1 MSSKPSARESAKAKT
16 SAAPAANKD
25 FSKSPIRAPKEV
37 LDRICGRAHYLT
49 TQMIW
54 LANNREK
61 DKGDP
66 KVGGH
71 PAACAS
77 SLHITG
83 ALHLIAK
90 TGFDYIANKPHAAP
104 VDHSYNYLLK
114 LMLNNGAHATPAD
127 PAAHFAEHG
136 PEFLGQ
142 DLSRLSQEDMDLA
155 MEGLR
160 KFSQN
165 GEPVFQSYH
174 SAYDSDHHG
183 FLPSGTV
190 GIPPVNAGYL
200 AHAYR
205 FAKDHGYEVPDAHF
219 WSIIGDSEFREGSLH
234 EAIPDFAERELGN
247 LTWIVDYNRQS
258 LDGHRITNK
267 EIMNGT
273 DDKRIER
280 TLHANGWDVIQVQ
293 HGHKR
298 LELFKRPGGEVF
310 KKFLEEELQDYEFQ
324 ALLLVHDFAAL
335 RQGMLKTHPHL
346 KQFLSGVNDQEL
358 FWAFRDL
365 GGHDIIALAKAML
378 ESKENPRKPTMIIAH
393 TLKGWGLENA
403 AEPGNHSSLPTQDEV
418 DALRRAQDLSFDRG
432 GKLDENRYFEG
443 FDEKTEEGKYLKMR
457 GDELYAEIKTQYALR
472 DKNWASFQERMK
484 TNGEIPVA
492 MGISLKMAQ
501 YPHTQW
507 MLGQLTAKLTRIAN
521 APLDASKISAD
532 KTTDAKA
539 PKALP
544 AEELPWRVPAEL
556 FVTMAPDV
564 GTSTNLNPAMDG
576 HIFGAAVTQDIET
589 QLGVKDK
596 KLPDLVPG
604 EENDDRFIRFEI
616 AESNVMSCVGSY
628 GKIREFL
635 GIPILPL
642 MTVYDFFIKRAHD
655 QFFYN
660 LYWKSSFIC
669 VGTPAGV
676 TLSPEGAQHGW
687 KSDFQIPNQ
696 ITWEPFF
703 CQELDWILSDAIRR
717 HMTGDNTGRTGVVI
731 RGVTR
736 GAEQKAFA
744 QNLKRQLRF
753 KKDRSQM
760 LHATGFE
767 MPGAVDEAT
776 IESMSEDEM
785 FEVVRQDVLAGA
797 YFLVDYRGY
806 AGYEP
811 GDNVV
816 NIFALGSLTTE
827 ALKASDQLLRRG
839 IYANVIVVTS
849 TDLMLGVQAHNDDYA
864 LLKERLQL
872 NANLHLVP
880 TSYTNGQGNGQGTP
894 ELVTVAGRRVPCVSV
909 HDGEPGL
916 MDNIGSALGVRQEAL
931 AVRKHS
937 KCGRPN
943 EIYAYHHLDSESII
957 EACGKVLSETAL
969 EQVEIA
975 PHVLQA
981 LSQAN
986 AEAAGSSKPNWR
998 ALWPERPTD
1007 TH

>member
-1 MSSKPSARESAKAKT
+1 MSSKPSARGSATAK
-16 SAAPAANKD
+16 SSGSQAKD
-25 FSKSPIRAPKEV
+25 LSTSPIRAPKEV
-37 LDRICGRAHYLT
+37 LDRISGRAHYLT

-66 KVGGH
+66 KIGGH

-83 ALHLIAK
+83 ALHLIVK
-90 TGFDYIANKPHAAP
+90 SGFDFIANKPHAAP

-114 LMLNNGAHATPAD
+114 LLLKNGGHHGD
-127 PAAHFAEHG
+127 PV
-136 PEFLGQ
+136 EFLGA
-142 DLSRLSQEDMDLA
+142 DLSRLSQSEMDQA
-155 MEGLR
+155 MLGLR
-160 KFSQN
+160 KFSGQ

-190 GIPPVNAGYL
+190 GIPPVNVGYL

-219 WSIIGDSEFREGSLH
+219 WAIIGDSEFREGSLF

-280 TLHANGWDVIQVQ
+280 TMLANGWDVIQVQ

-298 LELFKRPGGEVF
+298 LELFKRKGGDAF
-310 KKFLEEELQDYEFQ
+310 KNFLENELQDYEFQ
-324 ALLLVHDFAAL
+324 ALLLVKDYPAL
-335 RQGMLKTHPHL
+335 REGLSKSHPQLKE
-346 KQFLSGVNDQEL
+346 FLSNVNDQEL
-358 FWAFRDL
+358 YWAFRDL
-365 GGHDIIALAKAML
+365 GGHDIIALSKAMMQ
-378 ESKENPRKPTMIIAH
+378 SKENKRKPTMIVAH
-393 TLKGWGLENA
+393 TLKGWGLEDA
-403 AEPGNHSSLPTQDEV
+403 AAPGNHSSLPDQAEIDR
-418 DALRRAQDLSFDRG
+418 LRIVQELSFDKPG
-432 GKLDENRYFEG
+432 AGAAGFAPDRYFEG
-443 FDEKTEEGKYLKMR
+443 FADGTPEAAYLKLR
-457 GDELYAEIKTQYALR
+457 GEELYSQIKAHYELR
-472 DKNWASFQERMK
+472 DRNWNQFQTRMEK
-484 TNGEIPVA
+484 NGEIPVA

-521 APLDASKISAD
+521 AQLPGQAVNADEKNQKPL
-532 KTTDAKA
+532 
-539 PKALP
+539 PP
-544 AEELPWRVPAEL
+544 EELPWRTPAEL

-576 HIFGAAVTQDIET
+576 KIFGAPVVTDIET
-589 QLGVKDK
+589 ELGVKDR

-604 EENDDRFIRFEI
+604 EDNSDRFIRFEI
-616 AESNVMSCVGSY
+616 AEGNVMSCVGSY
-628 GKIREFL
+628 GKIREIL

-703 CQELDWILSDAIRR
+703 CQELDWILSDAIKR
-717 HMTGDNTGRTGVVI
+717 HMTGNNAGRTGVVI

-736 GAEQKAFA
+736 GAEQKQFL
-744 QNLKRQLRF
+744 QSLKRQLRF
-753 KKDRSQM
+753 KKDHSVL
-760 LHATGFE
+760 LHAAGFE
-767 MPGAVDEAT
+767 MPGAVDE
-776 IESMSEDEM
+776 SQSETRTEEEI
-785 FEVVRQDVLAGA
+785 FEAIRQDVLAGA
-797 YFLVDYRGY
+797 YYLVDYRGY

-811 GDNVV
+811 GDNVA

-827 ALKASDQLLRRG
+827 ALKASDALLRRG
-839 IYANVIVVTS
+839 IYANVIVVTC
-849 TDLMLGVQAHNDDYA
+849 TDLLLGVQAHENEYS
-864 LLKERLQL
+864 LLKQRLGL
-872 NANLHLVP
+872 NANLHIVP
-880 TSYTNGQGNGQGTP
+880 ASEGGDMNA
-894 ELVTVAGRRVPCVSV
+894 ELAVIAGRRVPCVSV

-916 MDNIGSALGVRQEAL
+916 LDNIGSALGIRQESL

-937 KCGRPN
+937 KCGRPS
-943 EIYAYHHLDSESII
+943 EIYKYHHLDSESII

-969 EQVEIA
+969 EQTVVSTRTLA
-975 PHVLQA
+975 A
-981 LSQAN
+981 LHGAAQTGAN
-986 AEAAGSSKPNWR
+986 VSATDWR
-998 ALWPERPTD
+998 TLWPER
-1007 TH
+1007 HEH

>member
-1 MSSKPSARESAKAKT
+1 VAKPKNSAFSGG
-16 SAAPAANKD
+16 APASRNVASRAPASDLKSTTGKD
-25 FSKSPIRAPKEV
+25 LSQSPIRAPKEV
-37 LDRICGRAHYLT
+37 LDRIMGRVHYMT

-77 SLHITG
+77 SLHIMG
-83 ALHLIAK
+83 ALHLAVK

-104 VDHSYNYLLK
+104 VDHTYNYLLN
-114 LMLNNGAHATPAD
+114 LFLNSDDSRFTQ
-127 PAAHFAEHG
+127 AE
-136 PEFLGQ
+136 
-142 DLSRLSQEDMDLA
+142 RDLA
-155 MEGLR
+155 MHGLR
-160 KFSQN
+160 KFSEN

-174 SAYDSDHHG
+174 SAYDADHHG
-183 FLPSGTV
+183 FLPTGTV

-205 FAKDHGYEVPDAHF
+205 FAREHGYEVPDAHF
-219 WSIIGDSEFREGSLH
+219 WCLLGDSEFREGSLF

-267 EIMNGT
+267 DIMGGT
-273 DDKRIER
+273 DDKRIAR
-280 TLHANGWDVIQVQ
+280 TMLANGWDVIQVQ

-298 LELFKRPGGEVF
+298 LELFRRAHGEVF
-310 KKFLEEELQDYEFQ
+310 KRFLEDELQDYEFQ
-324 ALLLVHDFAAL
+324 ALLLLQDVAAL
-335 RQGMLKTHPHL
+335 RLGLLKSHAHL
-346 KQFLSGVNDQEL
+346 AEFLKGVSDLEL
-358 FWAFRDL
+358 FLALRDL
-365 GGHDIIALAKAML
+365 GGHDIIALAQAML
-378 ESKENPRKPTMIIAH
+378 KSKENPRKPTMIIAH
-393 TLKGWGLENA
+393 TLKGWGLRSA
-403 AEPGNHSSLPTQDEV
+403 AAQGNHSSLPTQEEV
-418 DALRRAQDLSFDRG
+418 DQLREAQGLPSDR
-432 GKLDENRYFEG
+432 LFAP
-443 FDEKTEEGKYLKMR
+443 FDEGTSESAFLKER
-457 GDELYAEIKTQYALR
+457 GDKLYNEILTQHALR
-472 DKNWASFQERMK
+472 DRNRAMFDQRLREY
-484 TNGEIPVA
+484 GEIPVS

-521 APLDASKISAD
+521 SSLEGD
-532 KTTDAKA
+532 K
-539 PKALP
+539 PLP
-544 AEELPWRVPAEL
+544 ADERPWKTPAEL

-576 HIFGAAVTQDIET
+576 KIFGAPVVADVESE
-589 QLGVKDK
+589 LGVKDRK
-596 KLPDLVPG
+596 APDLVPG
-604 EENDDRFIRFEI
+604 EDNSDRFIRFEI

-628 GKIREFL
+628 GKVREFL

-655 QFFYN
+655 QYFYN

-669 VGTPAGV
+669 VGTPSGV

-703 CQELDWILSDAIRR
+703 CQELDWILSDAVRR
-717 HMTGDNTGRTGVVI
+717 HVFYDNEGRSGVLI

-736 GAEQKAFA
+736 GVEQKMFA
-744 QNLKRQLRF
+744 QYLKRQARF
-753 KKDRSQM
+753 KTDPHAI

-767 MPGAVDEAT
+767 VTGAIDEAQVPAVG
-776 IESMSEDEM
+776 EDEM
-785 FEVVRQDVLAGA
+785 FEAIRQDVLAGA
-797 YFLVDYRGY
+797 YYLVDYRGY
-806 AGYEP
+806 AGYMP

-827 ALKASDQLLRRG
+827 ALKASDALLRRG
-839 IYANVIVVTS
+839 IYANVIVVTC
-849 TDLMLGVQAHNDDYA
+849 TDLLLGVQAHHDDYA
-864 LLKERLQL
+864 VLRQRLGL
-872 NANLHLVP
+872 NADLHL
-880 TSYTNGQGNGQGTP
+880 TP
-894 ELVTVAGRRVPCVSV
+894 ESIEALRQGDPAQLVTLSGRRVPCVSV

-916 MDNIGSALGVRQEAL
+916 LDNIGSILGVRHETL

-937 KCGRPN
+937 KCGRPS
-943 EIYAYHHLDSESII
+943 EIYRYHHLDADSII
-957 EACGKVLSETAL
+957 EAVGKVLSETAL
-969 EQVEIA
+969 ERVQVPA
-975 PHVLQA
+975 ALALQVPQMVA
-981 LSQAN
+981 SPVAD
-986 AEAAGSSKPNWR
+986 WR
-998 ALWPERPTD
+998 SLWPDRPSD